1 MIHNNSVKEKYLY
14 IMNDLRNKTISTEI
28 LSKERNQIM
37 IESTSLQ
44 LRMILEL
51 ISYLFVVVNQD
62 KFNSKQKE
70 EWSPTKFIENLQDKV
85 SVFYPTPC
93 YVIEDETGEP
103 TVIPRGFQH
112 ALNISELK
120 EAYKN
125 YNNALHAFHPF
136 KTKKLTNDE
145 LWVLNTN
152 VIKQVKELLANHI
165 ITIKESGNL
174 YSFLHSEIDFND
186 NEKVKPIY
194 IKQYKV
200 NITNEEI
207 LLKIF
212 GHQLK

>member
-1 MIHNNSVKEKYLY
+1 MIQNNSVKEKYLY
-14 IMNDLRNKTISTEI
+14 IMNDLRNKTISAET

-62 KFNSKQKE
+62 KFNSKQKG

-85 SVFYPTPC
+85 SIFYPTPC
-93 YVIEDETGEP
+93 SVIEDETGEP

-136 KTKKLTNDE
+136 KTKKLTDDE

-152 VIKQVKELLANHI
+152 IIRQVKELLTNHI
-165 ITIKESGNL
+165 ITIKESDNL
-174 YSFLHSEIDFND
+174 YSFLYSEIDFNNNK
-186 NEKVKPIY
+186 NETPIY
-194 IKQYKV
+194 LKQYKC
-200 NITNEEI
+200 NTTNEGT

-212 GHQLK
+212 TYQLK